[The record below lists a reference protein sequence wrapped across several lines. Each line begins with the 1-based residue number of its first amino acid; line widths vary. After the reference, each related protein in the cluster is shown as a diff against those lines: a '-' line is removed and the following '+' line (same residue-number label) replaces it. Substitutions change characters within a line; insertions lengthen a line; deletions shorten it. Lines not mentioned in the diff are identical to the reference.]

1 MCPRLRLGNLSA
13 GRAVDAPIVEALNIF
28 GDGASRRA
36 NRIVGDDEC

>member
-1 MCPRLRLGNLSA
+1 
-13 GRAVDAPIVEALNIF
+13 VEALNIF